1 MGKKTTVG
9 LLIGGIMDEF
19 NEMICR
25 GVIAESEKDD
35 INLVVIPVKYIE
47 REMKNIPDLFEY
59 QYITNEQ
66 SITSTNIDILIVI
79 ADCIGA
85 FTTRANL
92 VHFINTIK
100 ARNIPI
106 ILAASKIDGYPSVSF
121 DNKTGITEGISYLV
135 KEAGV
140 HNICMLNSKEPNVD
154 IKERY
159 DAYIEMLDYY
169 RLEHGPNSV
178 LATNLTSEY
187 TEDYERILDLN
198 PNAEAIICANDNI
211 AIALYSVMKR
221 RGLTPGKEIKVM
233 GFDNTKS
240 ANMITPSLTTVDADA
255 THLGRRIFTMVRMML
270 EGWDV
275 GETTIPTRFILRDS
289 FGSLL
294 DKENTDQ
301 TILDKQNL
309 DEYFS
314 RIFYKFDSKSYKEN
328 FELIIMFK
336 TVMTII
342 IDYINSKDYSF
353 ERVNFLKQKVD
364 EFFNLEPLKYTDV
377 DVLLAYAERVQT
389 AALNNFTNY
398 ERKCQAHETFSAIM
412 ERIVRTL
419 FKAEDQDDKK
429 DEYLFTLKSMVEEM
443 LHHET
448 YSDDD
453 YSEITKSL
461 SGFGIK
467 NAYVYIYDT
476 PVIHNNGE
484 PFTVPEHLNIK
495 TAMNDGVITNVP
507 AEEQPITIDQIYD
520 NKFITD
526 KKAVMILMPLY
537 FREKVFGSVLYD
549 LTDISYEMGEYL
561 ANYYSIVAKIIDKY
575 KN

>member
-1 MGKKTTVG
+1 
-9 LLIGGIMDEF
+9 
-19 NEMICR
+19 
-25 GVIAESEKDD
+25 
-35 INLVVIPVKYIE
+35 
-47 REMKNIPDLFEY
+47 
-59 QYITNEQ
+59 
-66 SITSTNIDILIVI
+66 
-79 ADCIGA
+79 
-85 FTTRANL
+85 
-92 VHFINTIK
+92 
-100 ARNIPI
+100 
-106 ILAASKIDGYPSVSF
+106 
-121 DNKTGITEGISYLV
+121 
-135 KEAGV
+135 
-140 HNICMLNSKEPNVD
+140 MLNSKQPNVH

-169 RLEHGPNSV
+169 RLEHGPSSV
-178 LATNLTSEY
+178 IATNLTSEY

-211 AIALYSVMKR
+211 AIALYSVLKR

-336 TVMTII
+336 SVMTII

-364 EFFNLEPLKYTDV
+364 EFFNLDPLKYTDV

-389 AALNNFTNY
+389 AALNNFSNF
-398 ERKCQAHETFSAIM
+398 ERKCQAHETFAAIM
-412 ERIVRTL
+412 ERLVKAL
-419 FKAEDQDDKK
+419 FKSDEQDDKK
-429 DEYLFTLKSMVEEM
+429 DEYLFRLKSMVENM

-453 YSEITKSL
+453 YSEIADSL

-495 TAMNDGVITNVP
+495 TAMTDGVITNVP
-507 AEEQPITIDQIYD
+507 AEEQSITIDQIYD

-526 KKAVMILMPLY
+526 KKAVMVLMPLY

-549 LTDISYEMGEYL
+549 LTDISYEMGEAL